1 MCFALSGQTSAFSV
15 CCFSLSWVET
25 RGPQG
30 SGVSVWPP
38 SKQEVL
44 CAKTAPMS
52 AGTVPAQQE
61 RNKPVFVG
69 VFCAALEMPSGQEE
83 FSLAFKA
90 L

>member
-1 MCFALSGQTSAFSV
+1 MSAF
-15 CCFSLSWVET
+15 
-25 RGPQG
+25 G
-30 SGVSVWPP
+30 PP

-44 CAKTAPMS
+44 CAKTGPVS

-69 VFCAALEMPSGQEE
+69 VLCAALEMPSGQEE